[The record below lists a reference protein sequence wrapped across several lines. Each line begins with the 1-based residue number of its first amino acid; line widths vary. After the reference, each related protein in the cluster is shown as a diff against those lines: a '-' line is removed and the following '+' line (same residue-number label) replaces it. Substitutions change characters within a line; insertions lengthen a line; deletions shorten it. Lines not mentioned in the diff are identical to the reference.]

1 MSLQMMERWVLGGA
15 SEGDLRWPELSDVAG
30 LGGHMGWTGV
40 GQRTPALSCLLCD
53 AKPAQTQW
61 LGHLLGFSRP
71 ITYSFYNVA
80 NKAAC

>member
-1 MSLQMMERWVLGGA
+1 MERWVLGGA

-61 LGHLLGFSRP
+61 LGGTSLASADQSLIPSIMWP
-71 ITYSFYNVA
+71 IKLPAEENS
-80 NKAAC
+80 